1 MRLTALAIILA
12 LPCAAAAQGLQLHVV
27 SNPKPEFVSGGDVLL
42 SVSAPAG
49 TQASAVHLTLNGS
62 DVTSALHADASGRTL
77 MALVKGLADG
87 SNTLVASAGKATA
100 KLAVVNH
107 PNAGPVISGPHEQP
121 FVCETDKFR
130 LMSGGIAGKSLDA
143 DCSIA
148 TRVDYVYKSTAPVAA
163 AGRGR
168 GAAVSIFKPLTDLK

>member
-1 MRLTALAIILA
+1 MRLTALAIILV

-42 SVSAPAG
+42 SVSVPAG
-49 TQASAVHLTLNGS
+49 AQASAVHLTLNGS
-62 DVTSALHADASGRTL
+62 DVTSALHAASGRTL

-121 FVCETDKFR
+121 FVCETDKFNECGSLVLPVDR
-130 LMSGGIAGKSLDA
+130 LDA
-143 DCSIA
+143 IFERIEEFEQIGNVRDF
-148 TRVDYVYKSTAPVAA
+148 TAP
-163 AGRGR
+163 
-168 GAAVSIFKPLTDLK
+168 LTQQALTTA